1 MIKKSAI
8 ALPTR
13 AKAWQQTIAR
23 HDFQA
28 SPNAE
33 AMFNT
38 TKIKIAVD
46 MAVADSGATCH
57 FILSGTE
64 VTNMKFSDN
73 PLTINLPDG
82 TQLKS
87 THTCEINVP
96 WIPKSTRSVHIV
108 PGMSHTSLVSI
119 KV

>member
-1 MIKKSAI
+1 
-8 ALPTR
+8 
-13 AKAWQQTIAR
+13 
-23 HDFQA
+23 
-28 SPNAE
+28 
-33 AMFNT
+33 MFNAT
-38 TKIKIAVD
+38 NINIEVD
-46 MAVADSGATCH
+46 MVVAESGATGH
-57 FILSGTE
+57 FLLPGTE
-64 VTNMKFSDN
+64 ITNMKLSNN